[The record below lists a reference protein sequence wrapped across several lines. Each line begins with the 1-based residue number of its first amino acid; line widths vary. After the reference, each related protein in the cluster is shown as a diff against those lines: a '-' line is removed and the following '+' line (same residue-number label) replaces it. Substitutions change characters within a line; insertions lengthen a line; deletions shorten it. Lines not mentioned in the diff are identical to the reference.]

1 MYRIEDKMEEMIDLM
16 PENIK
21 PLFAVKA
28 KMVLVKLPEVFW
40 TKLETE
46 ARFHKLP
53 LEEVV
58 SYCVAE
64 FLSVDASQYL
74 KKVGGVPA
82 HIKNKED

>member
-1 MYRIEDKMEEMIDLM
+1 MYRIEDKMEEMIDLL

-28 KMVLVKLPEVFW
+28 KTVLVKLPEVFW

-64 FLSVDASQYL
+64 FLSMDANQYL
-74 KKVGGVPA
+74 DKVGGVPA
-82 HIKNKED
+82 HTKNKED